1 MIAKNFT
8 RYPQAMALQMP
19 LPFGHVLKWNTS
31 RPTTRLER
39 SFRAA
44 RSAAFRLLGR
54 TLPVVKP
61 TTPQW
66 FTDAKKAAQSLAAT
80 IKNALRKLDFEL

>member
-1 MIAKNFT
+1 MIAQNFK
-8 RYPQAMALQMP
+8 RYPQAMARQLP

-44 RSAAFRLLGR
+44 RSAAFRLIGR

-66 FTDAKKAAQSLAAT
+66 FRDAKKAAQSLAAT
-80 IKNALRKLDFEL
+80 IKNALRWLDFGL

>member
-8 RYPQAMALQMP
+8 IYPQALALQMP
-19 LPFGHVLKWNTS
+19 LPFGHTLKWNTT

-44 RSAAFRLLGR
+44 RSAAFRLIGR
-54 TLPVVKP
+54 TLPIVKP

-66 FTDAKKAAQSLAAT
+66 FRDAKKAAQSLAAT
-80 IKNALRKLDFEL
+80 IKNAMRNLDFGL

>member
-1 MIAKNFT
+1 MIAQNFK

-19 LPFGHVLKWNTS
+19 LPFGHVLKWITS

-54 TLPVVKP
+54 TLPVIKP

-66 FTDAKKAAQSLAAT
+66 FKDAKKAAQSLAAKV
-80 IKNALRKLDFEL
+80 KNAMLALAFGL